1 MQSILISC
9 FICAYRRYKLK
20 KGKISIMNINMKDKY
35 IPGTRVSKDEMHGI
49 TGKEFL
55 DKIFFMSDGIM
66 LNRIRDIAG
75 IDGSTIQNWVKR
87 GWLGSTVNKR
97 YSEVQLA
104 RILIINM
111 LRTTMKLEKIDFLLH
126 YINGNLD
133 NRADDIISEPI
144 LYEYIC
150 KITDRIDGSESV
162 TPDQIREIIFR
173 ETSGYE
179 EQISGAA
186 DRLRNALE
194 VILLSYFASI
204 VSSYS
209 EEKFSAIKSGKTIF
223 PVQI

>member
-1 MQSILISC
+1 
-9 FICAYRRYKLK
+9 
-20 KGKISIMNINMKDKY
+20 MNINMKDKY
-35 IPGTRVSKDEMHGI
+35 IPGTKVLKNEMYGI

-66 LNRIRDIAG
+66 LSRIRDIAG

-111 LRTTMKLEKIDFLLH
+111 LITTMKLEKIDFLLH

-150 KITDRIDGSESV
+150 KIIDRIDGTESV
-162 TPDQIREIIFR
+162 TPEQIKEIISS
-173 ETSGYE
+173 ETENYE
-179 EQISGAA
+179 ELISGAT

-204 VSSYS
+204 VTSCS
-209 EEKFSAIKSGKTIF
+209 EEKFAALKSRKTDESK
-223 PVQI
+223 

>member
-1 MQSILISC
+1 
-9 FICAYRRYKLK
+9 
-20 KGKISIMNINMKDKY
+20 MNINMKDKY
-35 IPGTRVSKDEMHGI
+35 IPGTKVLKNERHGI

-66 LNRIRDIAG
+66 LSRIRDIAG

-150 KITDRIDGSESV
+150 KIIDRIDGTESV
-162 TPDQIREIIFR
+162 TPEQIKEIISS
-173 ETSGYE
+173 ETENYE
-179 EQISGAA
+179 ELISGAT

-204 VSSYS
+204 VTSCS
-209 EEKFSAIKSGKTIF
+209 EEKFAALKTGKKEDSE
-223 PVQI
+223 